1 MDFYRVTHYSDS
13 HLKNLQ
19 KLFILLYILKVRL
32 LFALLKE
39 KLSKG
44 NGNLMSILCLT
55 TSNTF

>member
-1 MDFYRVTHYSDS
+1 MDFYKVTQYSDL

-32 LFALLKE
+32 LFAFLKE

-44 NGNLMSILCLT
+44 NGYLMHK
-55 TSNTF
+55 FME

>member
-1 MDFYRVTHYSDS
+1 MDFYKVTHYSDS

-44 NGNLMSILCLT
+44 NGNLMHK
-55 TSNTF
+55 FMK

>member
-1 MDFYRVTHYSDS
+1 MDFYKVTHYSDS

-44 NGNLMSILCLT
+44 NGYLINAQIHGIMVM
-55 TSNTF
+55 